1 MGKNAFELRD
11 QMRQQNYRERPEP
24 PAAEVVGTLV
34 RPDSVGLPAPKPR
47 RKQCS
52 LYLDVEMMDRVKR
65 VARQRGVT
73 IGAVIESCVK
83 MSLEQ
88 LEG

>member
-1 MGKNAFELRD
+1 MGANAFEVRD
-11 QMRQQNYRERPEP
+11 QMRQQNLKERPEP
-24 PAAEVVGTLV
+24 PADGTPV
-34 RPDSVGLPAPKPR
+34 RPDNTGLPAPKPR

-73 IGAVIESCVK
+73 IGAVIEACVK

-88 LEG
+88 LER